1 MRTRRKIRAMGGQ
14 DFDDVAIDVI
24 GEESFWGS
32 HASTPSSRE
41 VALKV
46 ACRHQDARAVG
57 LLLREL
63 SGVALGA
70 PAGMAFFAGARAKPS
85 PVIRLFSVLVD
96 KSSLDIK
103 LVDESGAQAF
113 QPPNTSDEIVA
124 FETRNS
130 RADPQVGALIEVP
143 LEDLAWGSP
152 AIRAIR
158 PT

>member
-1 MRTRRKIRAMGGQ
+1 MTLPSMSLARRALGL
-14 DFDDVAIDVI
+14 
-24 GEESFWGS
+24 
-32 HASTPSSRE
+32 HASAASSRE

-113 QPPNTSDEIVA
+113 QPPTTNDEIAA
-124 FETRNS
+124 FEEPAIPRQIRNWERLS
-130 RADPQVGALIEVP
+130 KYRLRTWPGDG
-143 LEDLAWGSP
+143 P

>member
-1 MRTRRKIRAMGGQ
+1 MGGQ

-32 HASTPSSRE
+32 HASAASSRE

-57 LLLREL
+57 LLFENYRAWRSE
-63 SGVALGA
+63 

-96 KSSLDIK
+96 KSRWI
-103 LVDESGAQAF
+103 
-113 QPPNTSDEIVA
+113 
-124 FETRNS
+124 
-130 RADPQVGALIEVP
+130 
-143 LEDLAWGSP
+143 
-152 AIRAIR
+152 
-158 PT
+158 